1 MSLQNGSEP
10 SAQYE
15 EKVVSC
21 ESSREQ
27 ADQQK
32 LPYERPLRGF
42 LADSMRSAVAPAAI
56 GVCVGLLGSC
66 PRKRSSSLSRALAF
80 GVLGGAIGFGAGI
93 AWEGRSLAANA
104 AHRTSQKLGRM
115 RDERW
120 MKKHSIAYA

>member
-1 MSLQNGSEP
+1 MSLQNGSE
-10 SAQYE
+10 SRAQYE

-21 ESSREQ
+21 ESSRAQ
-27 ADQQK
+27 SDQQE
-32 LPYERPLRGF
+32 LVCERSLLGF

-66 PRKRSSSLSRALAF
+66 PRKRSSSISRALAF
-80 GVLGGAIGFGAGI
+80 GVLGGAIGFGASI
-93 AWEGRSLAANA
+93 AWEGRGVAANA
-104 AHRTSQKLGRM
+104 AHRTSQKLGRI